1 MPGTAA
7 IYVRISKDSTRQG
20 LGVERQEAAC
30 RELAGREGLT
40 VGDEAIFKDN
50 DISAST
56 NSRKPRP
63 AFDAMVSAVRAGK
76 FTHVVSHSNTRLTRR
91 MRELEDL
98 IELSKETGVQYL
110 TVVSGNDNLATAT
123 GKQMARIKGSIA
135 AGEADLTS
143 ERVKDAAKQ
152 RAEMGK
158 PKHSRYR
165 TFGYDAE
172 FKAIPE
178 EADVIRDAFERVV
191 RGESVSSIAVLW
203 RENGVNMGNG
213 KDVHYSTV
221 KNVVRR
227 HLYAALSTYKGEVV
241 SRSTAEPIVSEALFW
256 AAQDVLD
263 RKRNPR
269 SGKNARR
276 YLLAGLIQ
284 CGECG
289 HVLYGSHTYT
299 NKSGNS
305 RHSYIC
311 KTHMQGCGKVS
322 VMGHHIDEMVLTMVK
337 RRMTMTDAIAV
348 PETIDYQ
355 SKIQALEEQM
365 QVARADVREGRL
377 TFLDIRETLIDLSQ
391 QKTALEALAVAQED
405 EEANYVPNRT
415 WVEFKTASLSE
426 QMATVGAVIQGVV
439 VSAATSN
446 KWDASRVTIYTKRG
460 NAVPG
465 TSIKSD
471 VGDMR
476 RIVAGFRDI
485 PVKPTKLSKPIK
497 GLDGKFAGSN
507 KADN

>member
-1 MPGTAA
+1 MTGTAA
-7 IYVRISKDSTRQG
+7 IYCRISKDSTRQG
-20 LGVERQEAAC
+20 LGVDRQEEEC
-30 RELAGREGLT
+30 RDLAQREGLSVVEVFT
-40 VGDEAIFKDN
+40 DN
-50 DISAST
+50 DISASS

-63 AFDAMVSAVRAGK
+63 RFDAMVAGVREGR

-98 IELSKETGVQYL
+98 IDLAKETGVQYF

-135 AGEADLTS
+135 AGEADLTG
-143 ERVKDAAKQ
+143 ERVRAAAKQ
-152 RAEMGK
+152 RAELGK

-172 FKAIPE
+172 FKAIPA
-178 EADVIRDAFERVV
+178 EAAVIRDAFERVV
-191 RGESVSSIAVLW
+191 RGESVSSIAMMW
-203 RENGVNMGNG
+203 RANDVSMGNG

-241 SRSTAEPIVSEALFW
+241 GRSIAEPIVSEALFY

-263 RKRNPR
+263 KKRNPR

-284 CGECG
+284 CGVCG

-311 KTHMQGCGKVS
+311 KPHMQGCGKVS
-322 VMGHHIDEMVLTMVK
+322 VMGHHVDELVLTMVK
-337 RRMTMTDAIAV
+337 RRMTMTDAIEV
-348 PETIDYQ
+348 PESIDYQ
-355 SKIQALEEQM
+355 SQIDALEEQM
-365 QVARADVREGRL
+365 QVARADVRAGRL
-377 TFLDIRETLIDLSQ
+377 TFLDIRETLIHLSQ
-391 QKTALEALAVAQED
+391 QKTALEALAVTQED
-405 EEANYVPNRT
+405 VEANFVPNRT
-415 WVEFKTASLSE
+415 WNQFKTASLSE

-439 VSAATSN
+439 VVPATS
-446 KWDASRVTIYTKRG
+446 KTWDASRVTIYTKRG

-476 RIVAGFRDI
+476 RIVAGFRDV
-485 PVKPTKLSKPIK
+485 PVNPTKLSKPIK
-497 GLDGKFAGSN
+497 GPDGKFAGSN
-507 KADN
+507 KADA